1 MKLQFHN
8 ENKKRRKFLGFSLE
22 EVVVSLGIASMTIS
36 GLISGQVLA
45 YKRALWTAA
54 SQAAQNKAMQRLEQ
68 TRGALWDTKSVSG
81 ADELVTANFPT
92 VIETLQVPLTT
103 TNVIYATNTTTITT
117 ISASPPLKMVQVDV
131 VWSCL
136 GRGVFTNSVFTYR
149 SADQ

>member
-8 ENKKRRKFLGFSLE
+8 EIKKRRAFRGFSLE

-68 TRGALWDTKSVSG
+68 TRGALWDTKSVNG
-81 ADELVTANFPT
+81 TDELVAANFPS

-117 ISASPPLKMVQVDV
+117 ISASPPVKMVQVDI
-131 VWSCL
+131 VWSYL
-136 GRGVFTNSVFTYR
+136 GQGVFTNSVFTYR